1 MPYEAP
7 DLAKLT
13 LSDITE
19 LVVTRKLPPVE
30 SWEPA
35 NTGDSEMRI
44 ASDGKWFHQ
53 GGEVK
58 RPAMIRAFS
67 SLLRRDADGQHWLV
81 TPQQKLSIIVDDV
94 PFIAVELQSEGEGQ
108 NRTLALRLNSDDL
121 IFADADHAIEMRNG
135 LLYLYVREGL
145 WAKLARRDLAWL
157 CLRVDYSI
165 AAGLRT
171 CNGRH
176 ADTRKIHG
184 RPRWPDRPVKGK
196 RYAHSTVRQPE

>member
-19 LVVTRKLPPVE
+19 LVAARKLPPVE

-53 GGEVK
+53 GGEIT

-67 SLLRRDADGQHWLV
+67 SLLRRDADGRYWLV
-81 TPQQKLSIIVDDV
+81 TPQQKLSIIVDDA
-94 PFIAVELQSEGEGQ
+94 PFIAAELQSEGEGPE
-108 NRTLALRLNSDDL
+108 RSLAFRLNSDDL
-121 IFADADHAIEMRNG
+121 VFADADHPIEMRG
-135 LLYLYVREGL
+135 GMLYVHVRGGMS
-145 WAKLARRDLAWL
+145 AKLARPVYYELANL
-157 CLRVDYSI
+157 ALAENPEDPSI
-165 AAGLRT
+165 WSKGAQFRLAS
-171 CNGRH
+171 
-176 ADTRKIHG
+176 
-184 RPRWPDRPVKGK
+184 PV
-196 RYAHSTVRQPE
+196 

>member
-19 LVVTRKLPPVE
+19 LVATRKLPPVE

-108 NRTLALRLNSDDL
+108 NRTLAFRLNSDDL

-145 WAKLARRDLAWL
+145 WAKLAI
-157 CLRVDYSI
+157 VI
-165 AAGLRT
+165 A
-171 CNGRH
+171 
-176 ADTRKIHG
+176 
-184 RPRWPDRPVKGK
+184 
-196 RYAHSTVRQPE
+196 

>member
-19 LVVTRKLPPVE
+19 LVATRKLPPVE

-53 GGEVK
+53 GGEIT

-67 SLLRRDADGQHWLV
+67 SLLRRDVDGQHWLV

-94 PFIAVELQSEGEGQ
+94 PFIAKAK
-108 NRTLALRLNSDDL
+108 TAL
-121 IFADADHAIEMRNG
+121 
-135 LLYLYVREGL
+135 
-145 WAKLARRDLAWL
+145 
-157 CLRVDYSI
+157 
-165 AAGLRT
+165 
-171 CNGRH
+171 
-176 ADTRKIHG
+176 
-184 RPRWPDRPVKGK
+184 WPS
-196 RYAHSTVRQPE
+196 A

>member
-19 LVVTRKLPPVE
+19 LVATRKLPPVE

-108 NRTLALRLNSDDL
+108 NRTLAFRLNSDDL
-121 IFADADHAIEMRNG
+121 VFADADHAIEMRNG

-145 WAKLARRDLAWL
+145 WAKLARPVYYELANLALTENPEFPCIWSKGTQFYL
-157 CLRVDYSI
+157 
-165 AAGLRT
+165 AAP
-171 CNGRH
+171 
-176 ADTRKIHG
+176 A
-184 RPRWPDRPVKGK
+184 
-196 RYAHSTVRQPE
+196 